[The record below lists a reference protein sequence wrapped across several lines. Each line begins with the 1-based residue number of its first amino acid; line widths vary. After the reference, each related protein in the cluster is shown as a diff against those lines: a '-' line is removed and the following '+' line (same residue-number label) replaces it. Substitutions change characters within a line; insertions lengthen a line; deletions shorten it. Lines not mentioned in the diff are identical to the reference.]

1 MKVERIDR
9 IRNDRDFAKNG
20 KSIIGKKP
28 ILLIQQEVSAYEF
41 FEAPSFSLHKCVDPF
56 VILNSLFGC

>member
-1 MKVERIDR
+1 MKVERIKIDR
-9 IRNDRDFAKNG
+9 IRNDSDFAKNG

-41 FEAPSFSLHKCVDPF
+41 WEAPHSFRHKF
-56 VILNSLFGC
+56 VGPL